1 MSPDRLAALRNFFA
15 RIENRMPEVVSMMYG
30 RIFEA
35 APEARALFKGDIEE
49 QMQRY
54 GKMLQ
59 AIVKLTRSSHLWPV
73 RAFTGEASLPF
84 LDKMGTI
91 HADAGVTLAH
101 VNLMKRILSQCCEE
115 IAPGEFTL
123 DADEALGFIFDVLSK
138 SLTKSSD
145 VDAEHLTRKNQPPR
159 HDELP
164 PGQEAYGFFDIGLA
178 DADLQSHHTIH

>member
-1 MSPDRLAALRNFFA
+1 
-15 RIENRMPEVVSMMYG
+15 MPEVVSMMYG

-101 VNLMKRILSQCCEE
+101 VNLMKKSCRN
-115 IAPGEFTL
+115 A
-123 DADEALGFIFDVLSK
+123 ARK
-138 SLTKSSD
+138 SLRESS
-145 VDAEHLTRKNQPPR
+145 HLMPMRR
-159 HDELP
+159 SASYSMCFRSL
-164 PGQEAYGFFDIGLA
+164 
-178 DADLQSHHTIH
+178 